1 MAVEVDLM
9 VMAALAIKLVL
20 AGAPQEELRP
30 RVKLQENKRLSQGQ
44 KRTSVSLQA
53 VLAIL

>member
-1 MAVEVDLM
+1 MAVEVDLK